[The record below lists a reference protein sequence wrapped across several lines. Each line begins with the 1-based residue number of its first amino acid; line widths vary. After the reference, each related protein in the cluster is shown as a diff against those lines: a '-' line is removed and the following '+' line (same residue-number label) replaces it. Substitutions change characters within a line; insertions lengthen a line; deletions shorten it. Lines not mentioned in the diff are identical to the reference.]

1 VRRTNQ
7 FSISVII
14 PVYNTEQFLS
24 RCIDSVLSQT
34 FTDYECILVDDGSTD
49 SSPQICNEYTRGDN
63 RIRAIHKRNGGPSSA
78 RNCGIDNSCG
88 DYLFFLDSDDF
99 IPRNALET
107 LYSSIGGAEMCS
119 GSYLTFT
126 RKIPVAK
133 KVNTFIRKYNRSRAM
148 RNILLLRPPYAFL
161 WGKLYKK
168 ELFNGLRHA
177 DCLYEDVDL
186 IYKLIDR
193 CTEIRCIND
202 VCYYYNL
209 GNSLSITASRYIHA
223 HFAGV
228 ENAQK
233 MLNFMLNAYPE
244 CGWAAKYYFCQMNLH
259 IYKRM
264 LLSADVPEEDE
275 KKVKCNIRKYTLV
288 AFYDINN
295 IFKSL
300 IKIILFLLGNKISGY
315 VYRFL
320 LK

>member
-1 VRRTNQ
+1 ME
-7 FSISVII
+7 
-14 PVYNTEQFLS
+14 PFLS

-49 SSPQICNEYTRGDN
+49 SSPQICDEYTRRDN
-63 RIRAIHKRNGGPSSA
+63 RIRTIHKRNGGLSSA
-78 RNCGIDNSCG
+78 RNCGIDNSRG

-99 IPRNALET
+99 IPRDALET
-107 LYSSIGGAEMCS
+107 LYFSIGGAEMCS
-119 GSYLTFT
+119 GLHRIFT
-126 RKIPVAK
+126 KKIPVAK
-133 KVNTFIRKYNRSRAM
+133 KVNTSIKKYNRSKAM
-148 RNILLLRPPYAFL
+148 RNILLLRPPYTFL

-177 DCLYEDVDL
+177 NCLYEDIDL

-193 CTEIRCIND
+193 CTEIRCINN

-209 GNSLSITASRYIHA
+209 GNSLSITASRYVHT

-233 MLNFMLNAYPE
+233 MLNFTLDMYPE
-244 CGWAAKYYFCQMNLH
+244 CGQAAKHYFCQMNLH

-264 LLSADVPEEDE
+264 LLSANVPENDE
-275 KKVKCNIRKYTLV
+275 KEVKCNIRKYMPF
-288 AFYDINN
+288 AFCDINN
-295 IFKSL
+295 FLKSFV
-300 IKIILFLLGNKISGY
+300 KIILFLLGDRISCY
-315 VYRFL
+315 AYRML